1 MEQNFI
7 MYYLCCS
14 IKFVLFMMGT
24 GVCVISQE
32 MLMESNTNECN
43 AKDDQCKMSILT
55 LEHNTNMRLVESSAT
70 DVEARKV
77 ITLLQYMLF
86 VFFSSKGFSYH
97 LFFLVFVSFSL
108 DFTKMDAF

>member
-1 MEQNFI
+1 MLLYKICVF
-7 MYYLCCS
+7 
-14 IKFVLFMMGT
+14 T

-55 LEHNTNMRLVESSAT
+55 LEHNTDMRLVESSAT

-77 ITLLQYMLF
+77 ITLLQYMMKYVNIKIDLI
-86 VFFSSKGFSYH
+86 
-97 LFFLVFVSFSL
+97 SL
-108 DFTKMDAF
+108 ICRNWIFIWEV